1 MKCLALSIS
10 QCFPYNLTYQISL
23 ISLTF
28 PFIKGENKS
37 LRCSGAL
44 WKNTPR
50 SIRFNLESDLGKF
63 VKHINNLKN
72 IWSNGIIGYCR
83 TMLKL
88 LI

>member
-28 PFIKGENKS
+28 SFIKRENKS

-44 WKNTPR
+44 WNSTPR

-63 VKHINNLKN
+63 VKHINNLKTF
-72 IWSNGIIGYCR
+72 GQIGS
-83 TMLKL
+83 
-88 LI
+88 